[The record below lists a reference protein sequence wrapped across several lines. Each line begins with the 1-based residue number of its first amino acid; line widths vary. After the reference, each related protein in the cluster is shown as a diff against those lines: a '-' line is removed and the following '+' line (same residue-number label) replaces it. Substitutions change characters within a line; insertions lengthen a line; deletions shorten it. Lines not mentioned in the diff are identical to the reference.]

1 MKQNGNSRQF
11 VMICVISFAF
21 FLSNQMVVNTVTKF
35 AGAMDATA
43 QMIGFIGGAYGI
55 FALLMRPVSGQMVDK
70 YAHKPLMFV
79 GIGLLLVSNL
89 LLLVAKQPSVLLLSR
104 ILNGIAFGV
113 VSTLCMTTA
122 CDALPPEKMTSGI
135 GIYTM
140 MQTLAQVI
148 GPSIA
153 ISIID
158 VKPFHSLYM
167 LTTAIMG
174 VALLLCLGFRSSH
187 TLQKNVRISFK
198 PSSMFTFKAFK
209 PGSVLMCNV
218 MQISAVSSFLLL
230 YADSIGVT
238 GLSGFFTVQALM
250 IIVTRPFVSKFANER
265 NAYPVV
271 FISEMLIILGLVNLF
286 FADSTMDFMLSAAL
300 FGLGKSGYQPSLMSM
315 CISAAPAQERGRASG
330 TAYACNDIGQFLGS
344 YIAGYVVG
352 ILGYRFAFLTIA
364 LIIAVGTTIFALTCA
379 VPDRR
384 RMKEKR
390 IVEGK

>member
-1 MKQNGNSRQF
+1 MT
-11 VMICVISFAF
+11 CVISFAF
-21 FLSNQMVVNTVTKF
+21 FLSNQMVVNTVTKY

-55 FALLMRPVSGQMVDK
+55 FALLMRPVSGQLVDK
-70 YAHKPLMFV
+70 YAHKPLMFA

-89 LLLVAKQPSVLLLSR
+89 LLLAAEQPGMLLLSR
-104 ILNGIAFGV
+104 ILNGMAFGV

-153 ISIID
+153 ISIIE
-158 VKPFHSLYM
+158 VWPFRYLYVI
-167 LTTAIMG
+167 TTAIMG
-174 VALLLCLGFRSSH
+174 IALLLCFGFRSSH
-187 TLQKNVRISFK
+187 VPQQDIRISFK
-198 PSSMFTFKAFK
+198 PGSMFTLKAFK

-238 GLSGFFTVQALM
+238 GLSGFFTIQALM
-250 IIVTRPFVSKFANER
+250 IIVTRPFVSRFTNER

-271 FISEMLIILGLVNLF
+271 FVSEIMLIVGLVNLF
-286 FADSTMDFMLSAAL
+286 FADSTMDFMFSAAL
-300 FGLGKSGYQPSLMSM
+300 VGLGKSGYQPCLMSM

-344 YIAGYVVG
+344 YIAGFVVG
-352 ILGYRFAFLTIA
+352 LLGYKYAFLTIA
-364 LIIAVGTTIFALTCA
+364 LIIAVGTIAFAVTSAL
-379 VPDRR
+379 PDRM
-384 RMKEKR
+384 RMKENR
-390 IVEGK
+390 AG